1 MGFQFVRVELFSRKG
16 KGGRS
21 TGFIFDEVSRL
32 PSASMH
38 VREPGAPIIVH
49 GLDPDAL
56 RALHD
61 GRAAEAR
68 TEVKGGKVRAIRQD
82 QNTLVTVILSH
93 PATIEEYHAQPEI
106 AAAVH
111 RWESRSIAWLR
122 SQYGDR
128 LVSVIRHTDESHPHL
143 HAYIL
148 PDDPAMTA
156 AQLHPGFQAKA
167 VVKAAGPRP
176 DEDEKAV
183 SKRADAAYKSA
194 MRLWLDDYHL
204 RVAQPCGLTR
214 LGPGKRRLTRDQWQQ
229 EKRQA
234 DALRGTLAK
243 AEKLKAQADAFVER
257 VKEEAAAIRADATVK
272 SDAARA
278 AIVAAKAA
286 EKMAREQTE
295 TALRATKQAERD
307 TRAARRLMGISGFLR
322 AIWDGLRKSKVAAR
336 MREELRPT
344 IERWQQAEAAARA
357 ATAKESDRR
366 LKAEQR
372 ALALSSAAAELG
384 AQRDA
389 LRRRLDR
396 YEHADVAPVP
406 PRPHP

>member
-1 MGFQFVRVELFSRKG
+1 MGFQFIRIELFSRKG
-16 KGGRS
+16 KDGRS

-32 PSASMH
+32 PSASLH
-38 VREPGAPIIVH
+38 VREPRAPIVVH
-49 GLDPDAL
+49 GLGPDAL

-61 GRAAEAR
+61 CRAAEAR
-68 TEVKGGKVRAIRQD
+68 TEVKGGKARAIRQD

-93 PATIEEYHAQPEI
+93 PATTEEYFAQPEI
-106 AAAVH
+106 ATAVH
-111 RWESRSIAWLR
+111 YWEARSIAWLR
-122 SQYGDR
+122 SQYGER

-167 VVKAAGPRP
+167 VAKAGGLRP
-176 DEDEKAV
+176 EEDDKAV

-194 MRLWLDDYHL
+194 MRMWLDDYHL

-234 DALRGTLAK
+234 DSLRDTLAK
-243 AEKLKAQADAFVER
+243 AERLKAQADAFVER
-257 VKEEAAAIRADATVK
+257 VKKEAAAVRADATAK
-272 SDAARA
+272 ANSAKA

-286 EKMAREQTE
+286 EEVAREQTE
-295 TALRATKQAERD
+295 TARTAAKQAQRN
-307 TRAARRLMGISGFLR
+307 TRAARRLMGISGLLR

-336 MREELRPT
+336 VREELRPT

-366 LKAEQR
+366 QKAEQR
-372 ALALSSAAAELG
+372 VSALSISAAELG

-396 YEHADVAPVP
+396 YEPDDVAPVL
-406 PRPHP
+406 PRPQP